1 MVHVNPP
8 TTTKV
13 VLDESWW
20 SLGII
25 QVIWKQ
31 VLYFGISNFRFW
43 QLFRGGRPFGRNL
56 RSRAQLRAKE
66 GRRIRLEDCFFKTRN
81 HEKSKFP
88 KSKLCTPV
96 MFLHSPR
103 PHKCIYDD
111 SATCFAMRNGSGHPQ
126 QSGHPQRFF
135 MISGFEKTVFEPD
148 PPSFLCP

>member
-25 QVIWKQ
+25 KVIWKQ
-31 VLYFGISNFRFW
+31 LHKVGIPNFRFW
-43 QLFRGGRPFGRNL
+43 QLFRGGRSFGRNL

-81 HEKSKFP
+81 HEKSLRMTRLLRMTRAVTHRKTRCRVILNAF
-88 KSKLCTPV
+88 V
-96 MFLHSPR
+96 R
-103 PHKCIYDD
+103 PGRVQKHHLGC
-111 SATCFAMRNGSGHPQ
+111 
-126 QSGHPQRFF
+126 
-135 MISGFEKTVFEPD
+135 TVFILGISIFHD
-148 PPSFLCP
+148 FGF